1 MRKVIGIGESILDII
16 FQGNQ
21 PIKAVPGG
29 SVFNTMISLG
39 RSQVPSYFISELG
52 NDKVGRIIRDFMNEN
67 RLNTDYIYFFNDG
80 YSPVSMAFLDNG
92 NAQYQFYKNFPEKRL
107 QVSFPEINEGDILV
121 LGSYFAVNPILREKV
136 AELLRYASK
145 RKAIIYYDINFR
157 QAHAWEKNQLSDYF
171 VENFEFASLVRC
183 SNEDL
188 ATLYPEYT
196 IDDIY
201 EKILSP
207 RCPNFIVTQG
217 DKEILLFAGSL
228 RKKYS
233 VAPRKIISTIGAG
246 DSFNAGIIYGM
257 MQNQALVLS
266 DIDEKQWD
274 NWIGFGQKFA
284 GKVCESM
291 ENYIPI

>member
-67 RLNTDYIYFFNDG
+67 CLNTDYIYFFNDG

-157 QAHAWEKNQLSDYF
+157 QAHAWEKDQLSDYF

-233 VAPRKIISTIGAG
+233 VAPRKIVSTIGAG

-257 MQNQALVLS
+257 MQNRALVLS